1 VKGGSGQKSGFSGFL
16 SRKKT
21 HRGRHCLSVR
31 EKEFCFFF
39 REPGSDSEKRHR
51 PGGVPGEEPQGSCDL
66 IPSGQAEKGGR
77 EIPEKGHEDG
87 RGALSRGAFVL
98 PQNGVPDPVMGLDA
112 PVFASE

>member
-1 VKGGSGQKSGFSGFL
+1 M
-16 SRKKT
+16 
-21 HRGRHCLSVR
+21 
-31 EKEFCFFF
+31 
-39 REPGSDSEKRHR
+39 
-51 PGGVPGEEPQGSCDL
+51 
-66 IPSGQAEKGGR
+66 IPSGEAEKGDR